1 MMPWYERAT
10 IFYDWV
16 DHGRDVDADYAR
28 HVVQKTL
35 ECHCDT
41 LAFCVVVGG
50 YALWDSHLTPRWARM
65 GDCDL
70 IGELSRLCGEHGL
83 RFVPWWLATACGG
96 VERVLREHPG
106 WQLLGPPDEN
116 GQQTRHNYI
125 CYNSPYRQI
134 VYEEVREVLS
144 GYDVDG
150 IYFDQLP
157 GSCYCAWCRAKFEKR
172 YGRQMPVVEDEFFVY
187 NSAAGLPPL
196 LREFRDDSARS
207 FCAGIRRIVDE
218 VAPDV
223 CYAQNWVR
231 NQQAHLAADYADV
244 LLPEFYQKED
254 LVPLGL
260 KHRLTKAYFDDGP
273 IWGNVRH
280 SVRHD
285 ARHHPVRGTRALL
298 FDCAANMASPLMLDL
313 CAMDFDP
320 TGTEQIAE
328 TFDHIRTVQDWQDGA
343 EPVRYAAL
351 LHSQRSHELFPDRYD
366 AAFEGLYRLLFER
379 HVPCEI
385 VTEKAVQRGC
395 LEDFNVVVLADV
407 MSMEEVTAT
416 ALRRA
421 ADGGLGVIGTFM
433 TGMLDGNGAKRERA
447 ALADLFGVE
456 TVDVTAYDTTAG
468 VTADPALNLS
478 DLDSPVFH
486 YGSVR
491 TGHPLTEGI
500 PQESLF
506 AFQGGFSAC
515 RPSGDAR
522 AVADIHAVDMAR
534 LNARPFNRRGIYPG
548 APRWPLAVVR
558 EVNDRRTAYFAP
570 QLESVAS
577 RAHAPELDEML
588 LRATTWAGGPPP
600 IKAPD
605 CPRSVEVRLFRNPES
620 NTYQI
625 LLVNLTTNALTRGA
639 GGPGVVRYVTPQRNL
654 RLRLTVPEPV
664 TGVESLVGPDA
675 ECRTD
680 RGRAEMVVPELDL
693 YEALRLRCD

>member
-1 MMPWYERAT
+1 MSWYERAT

-16 DHGRDVDADYAR
+16 DYGRDIDADYAR
-28 HVVQKTL
+28 HVVQKAL
-35 ECHCDT
+35 DCHCDT

-50 YALWDSHLTPRWARM
+50 YALWDSRVTPKHERM
-65 GDCDL
+65 GGMDL
-70 IGELSRLCGEHGL
+70 IGELARLCAEHGL
-83 RFVPWWLATACGG
+83 HFVPWWLATACGG

-116 GQQTRHNYI
+116 GGQTRHNYI
-125 CYNSPYRQI
+125 CYNSPYRQVI
-134 VYEEVREVLS
+134 YEEVREVLA

-157 GSCYCAWCRAKFEKR
+157 GSCYCAWCRAKFQKR
-172 YGRQMPVVEDEFFVY
+172 YGRPMPVVEDEFFVY

-196 LREFRDDSARS
+196 LREFRDDSVRS
-207 FCAGIRRIVDE
+207 FCAGIRDIVDE

-231 NQQAHLAADYADV
+231 NQQAYLAADYADV

-260 KHRLTKAYFDDGP
+260 KHRLTKAYFNDGP

-328 TFDHIRTVQDWQDGA
+328 TFDHIGTVQQWQDGA

-351 LHSQRSHELFPDRYD
+351 LHSRGSHEMFPERYD

-385 VTEKAVQRGC
+385 VTEDAVQAGC
-395 LEDFNVVVLADV
+395 LEDFRVLVLADV
-407 MSMEEVTAT
+407 MSMEEATAT
-416 ALRRA
+416 AVHRA
-421 ADGGLGVIGTFM
+421 ADGGLGVVGSFM
-433 TGMLDGNGAKRERA
+433 TGMLDEGGAKRERP
-447 ALADLFGVE
+447 ALAGLFGVE
-456 TVDVTAYDTTAG
+456 IEDVTAYDTSAG
-468 VTADPALNLS
+468 IMADPVLNLG
-478 DLDSPVFH
+478 DLDSPIFH
-486 YGSVR
+486 YGSAR
-491 TGHPLTEGI
+491 DGHPLTEGI
-500 PQESLF
+500 PEEALF
-506 AFQGGFSAC
+506 AFHGGFTVCRSAK
-515 RPSGDAR
+515 DA
-522 AVADIHAVDMAR
+522 AVVADIHGLDMAR

-548 APRWPLAVVR
+548 EPRWPLAVVR
-558 EVNDRRTAYFAP
+558 EADGTRTAYFAP
-570 QLESVAS
+570 QLESVGS
-577 RAHAPELDEML
+577 RAHAPELGEML
-588 LRATTWAGGPPP
+588 LRAVLWAGGPPP
-600 IKAPD
+600 VEAPD
-605 CPRSVEVRLFRNPES
+605 CPRSVEVRLFHNPQRK
-620 NTYQI
+620 TYQL

-639 GGPGVVRYVTPQRNL
+639 GGPGVVRYVIPQRDI
-654 RLRLTVPEPV
+654 RLRLLIPESIRRISGLAGAEPEV
-664 TGVESLVGPDA
+664 TTGG
-675 ECRTD
+675 
-680 RGRAEMVVPELDL
+680 GRVDVRLAELDL
-693 YEALRLRCD
+693 YEALLVEYT